1 MDFSTQTLFVK
12 LDYENTFIVFTWAL
26 SLQEVVELAV
36 SNRVLGLRS
45 LSNSSLM
52 QIYICQLTFD
62 PVPSSPTRW
71 SLPYCRPWRT
81 RPTPVSRPTLL
92 RPSSTLLRT
101 VPSPSWSPIWTAW
114 SSTYMSSWWLNYRR
128 SVCQCVLFFCLTVYV
143 LKTFQPT
150 RYFSATVLYGL
161 AVRPFWEIKGLF
173 STTGFS
179 RCRNLLLNVRLH
191 LKLNIWLI
199 WLRFNLSLTGVCFD
213 IQARRI
219 DVQQVSLSL
228 TMTFLQTGRIIF
240 TGVSSPCL
248 TGRCA

>member
-1 MDFSTQTLFVK
+1 MWSWGTSVWLKQ
-12 LDYENTFIVFTWAL
+12 NTYHYRLIGEGRI
-26 SLQEVVELAV
+26 SL
-36 SNRVLGLRS
+36 
-45 LSNSSLM
+45 LSN
-52 QIYICQLTFD
+52 C
-62 PVPSSPTRW
+62 
-71 SLPYCRPWRT
+71 CG
-81 RPTPVSRPTLL
+81 
-92 RPSSTLLRT
+92 
-101 VPSPSWSPIWTAW
+101 SWLDLVTCNCYPK
-114 SSTYMSSWWLNYRR
+114 R
-128 SVCQCVLFFCLTVYV
+128 F
-143 LKTFQPT
+143 
-150 RYFSATVLYGL
+150 FSATALSWL
-161 AVRPFWEIKGLF
+161 SSNTFWEMKWLF

-179 RCRNLLLNVRLH
+179 LCRNLLLNVRLH